1 MEEIFKYMK
10 FIFDIFVSPLSLPI
24 AWYWD
29 YLIIWAISGI
39 AYRGAFASVGKL
51 YDSRLISGSFLGS
64 LCHWLIRF
72 VFFVAI
78 WAIVYATIVA
88 VNWVIANYIL
98 VLSIIGGLLALSLC
112 SLMLLKMR

>member
-1 MEEIFKYMK
+1 MK
-10 FIFDIFVSPLSLPI
+10 FIFDLLTSPLGLPI
-24 AWYWD
+24 AWYWE
-29 YLIIWAISGI
+29 YLIIWAISFI
-39 AYRGAFASVGKL
+39 AYRVAFASVGKL
-51 YDSRLISGSFLGS
+51 YDSHIISGSFLGS

-98 VLSIIGGLLALSLC
+98 CLCILGGTTLVVLTTTALI
-112 SLMLLKMR
+112 KMKG